1 MSFLDIPDFVAEAA
15 RLMVGGPMASVAP
28 SDASAQ
34 ALTEMGR

>member
-1 MSFLDIPDFVAEAA
+1 
-15 RLMVGGPMASVAP
+15 MVGGPMASVAP